1 MRNPSAR
8 VLINRVNIYAAIP
21 GRDVDGGVQFPYPP
35 MPTYVKQPC
44 TVQPIS
50 ASEIEDQGR
59 ITMIRGYKIMFGV
72 PIALSPR
79 DKIVWVDN
87 VGNTRNIFVQA
98 NRDEA
103 GRGAAFTVY
112 AEERV

>member
-1 MRNPSAR
+1 MRSPSAR
-8 VLINRVNIYAAIP
+8 VLINRVNIFQSMSA
-21 GRDVDGGVQFPYPP
+21 RDNDGGPQYPYPSK
-35 MPTYVKQPC
+35 PTYLNQAC
-44 TVQPIS
+44 TVQPIG
-50 ASEIEDQGR
+50 AAEVEDQGR
-59 ITMIRGYKIMFGV
+59 ITMIRSYKIMFGV
-72 PIALSPR
+72 PIALNPR